1 MMSICLV
8 AGMATGQESNGKP
21 QRPNGE
27 QMTKMKIKKMV
38 KNLALD
44 NKTADLFTET
54 YTKYQEQVA
63 KINEK
68 YPPLNFP
75 GMGPGDEPG
84 RKGKDKK
91 QELEMPLDEEVEKSI
106 KDGFKRERELL
117 DLKEKYFNAFIK
129 FLTPQQIQKMYQM
142 ENTPRQRPQ
151 NGNMQRPM
159 GGRPGGFPG
168 GPGAGPGM
176 GGMTPPPGMW

>member
-1 MMSICLV
+1 MKRVFTLMMAICLV
-8 AGMATGQESNGKP
+8 AGMATAQESNGKP

-44 NKTADLFTET
+44 NRTADLFTET
-54 YTKYQEQVA
+54 YTRYQEQVS
-63 KINEK
+63 KINKK

-84 RKGKDKK
+84 RKDKK
-91 QELEMPLDEEVEKSI
+91 QEFEMLLDEEVEKSI
-106 KDGFKRERELL
+106 KDGFKKERELL

-142 ENTPRQRPQ
+142 EKAPLQ
-151 NGNMQRPM
+151 NQK
-159 GGRPGGFPG
+159 
-168 GPGAGPGM
+168 AAICSIL
-176 GGMTPPPGMW
+176 